1 MIGRLKLKVE
11 IHAKFD
17 LPRRVSS
24 LWKLPHTLLILDTK
38 TTGISSRQRLEHVQY
53 FFVHVVGFCDNA
65 RGSSGTN

>member
-1 MIGRLKLKVE
+1 MTRRLKLKVD

-24 LWKLPHTLLILDTK
+24 LWKLPRTLLILHTK
-38 TTGISSRQRLEHVQY
+38 TTGISTRQRLENVQY
-53 FFVHVVGFCDNA
+53 LFVHVVGFCDNA